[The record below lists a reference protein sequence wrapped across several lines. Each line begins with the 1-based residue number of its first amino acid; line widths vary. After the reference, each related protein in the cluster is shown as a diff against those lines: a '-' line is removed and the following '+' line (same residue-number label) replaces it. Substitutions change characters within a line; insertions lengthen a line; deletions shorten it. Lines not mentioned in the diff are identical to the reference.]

1 MMEEPM
7 SFMSNAEPI
16 SMEGDDAIYNMGD
29 EAEAASSMSPILKE
43 ASASVAGGDGDGD
56 DDDADDD
63 DSELT
68 RLKRECA
75 AMVHTLENL
84 QTEEA
89 SLKAQNKILARE
101 AIICG
106 YRGTLLMAP
115 AKRRKLAAAAA
126 SVSVSVSASTTNK
139 ISNIKAAIGSPV
151 IHTTLAKSTAGES
164 SPSSP
169 IKEMQMSP

>member
-1 MMEEPM
+1 MEEPV

-29 EAEAASSMSPILKE
+29 EAAASSMSPILKE
-43 ASASVAGGDGDGD
+43 ASAADDGDG
-56 DDDADDD
+56 D

-68 RLKRECA
+68 RLKSECA

-84 QTEEA
+84 QKEEA

-126 SVSVSVSASTTNK
+126 SSVSVSASTTDKKSK
-139 ISNIKAAIGSPV
+139 IKVKAVGSPAM
-151 IHTTLAKSTAGES
+151 HTTLAKSTAGES
-164 SPSSP
+164 SSSSP